1 MLTMSD
7 LQLLSGLSILIS
19 GYAQLRCG
27 ISAYHW
33 QKIVNL
39 AWFASTTH
47 LCCLTFLRNYLCD
60 RKAERIW
67 RLSAMGVLV
76 LMLIVAITFT
86 RSFVFEVPSHPPFQ
100 GVLRPSPGDYAIC
113 YLHDAHVPPVNWTS
127 PVEVSW
133 QELGFDWRNTLLDT
147 NRQYVILSVILL
159 GLGML
164 VRIMRLHQFTTT
176 WLVWARRTISWHETA
191 VLDEVHNWANAGQ
204 PFSSLKR
211 SLCYRPLLALA
222 IVLRTLLDVVL
233 SMAFEVSY
241 TVPFLSYSILFCLGS
256 KY

>member
-7 LQLLSGLSILIS
+7 LQLLTGLSILIS

-27 ISAYHW
+27 LSAYHW
-33 QKIVNL
+33 QKIVDL

-76 LMLIVAITFT
+76 LMLIVAIVFT
-86 RSFVFEVPSHPPFQ
+86 RYFIFEFPSEPPYP

-113 YLHDAHVPPVNWTS
+113 YLRHAYVPPVYETLFDYD
-127 PVEVSW
+127 W
-133 QELGFDWRNTLLDT
+133 QREGVAWRNTLLDT
-147 NRQYVILSVILL
+147 NRQYVIISVILL
-159 GLGML
+159 GFGML
-164 VRIMRLHQFTTT
+164 VRILRLQQNTTT
-176 WLVWARRTISWHETA
+176 WLLQGRRIISRFETA
-191 VLDEVHNWANAGQ
+191 VLEKTYNWANAGQ
-204 PFSSLKR
+204 TFSSLKR
-211 SLCYRPLLALA
+211 SLCYRPILALA
-222 IVLRTLLDVVL
+222 ISLRTLLDLAL

-241 TVPFLSYSILFCLGS
+241 TAPFLSSSILFCLDS